1 MEIED
6 LYVLVVEPSKVQRKI
21 IVDKLKKAG
30 VGSVAESQTGVET
43 IEMMRADQPDILVSA
58 YYLEDMTG
66 ADLIKTIRLD
76 DELKD
81 VGFILVSSE
90 TQFRYLDPVKQSGS
104 TAVLPKPFS
113 DEQLMTALRSA
124 LHLLQPI
131 QFIDDDNGADFEG
144 LNVLVV
150 DDSLLA
156 RKFIIKVLK
165 GLGVDTF
172 TEAED
177 GQEAIDILANNFFDL
192 VVTDYNM
199 PNVNGEELTEY
210 IRQESGQSSV
220 PIMMVTSEA
229 NDGRLSGIQ
238 KKGVSALC
246 DKPFSPNE
254 IRQLLNSIL
263 NDG

>member
-6 LYVLVVEPSKVQRKI
+6 LFVMVVEPSKVQRKI
-21 IVDKLKKAG
+21 IVDKLKQAG
-30 VGSVAESQTGVET
+30 VGSVAEAETGTET
-43 IEMMRADQPDILVSA
+43 LEIMRGDRPDILVSA
-58 YYLEDMTG
+58 YYLDDMNG
-66 ADLIKTIRLD
+66 ADLIKAIRVD

-104 TAVLPKPFS
+104 TAVLPKPFT

-124 LHLLQPI
+124 LHLLQPV
-131 QFIDDDNGADFEG
+131 QYSQDDVVDFEG

-150 DDSLLA
+150 DDSSLA

-165 GLGVDTF
+165 GLGIDSF

-177 GQEAIDILANNFFDL
+177 GQEAIDILSNNIFDL

-199 PNVNGEELTEY
+199 PNVNGKELTEY
-210 IRQESGQSSV
+210 IRQKSGQSSI

-238 KKGVSALC
+238 QTGVSALC
-246 DKPFSPNE
+246 DKPFSPE
-254 IRQLLNSIL
+254 EVRQLLNNIL
-263 NDG
+263 HDA